1 MTWSLFRYF
10 WLTLFTG
17 CFLTDT
23 LWAQQPAVAG
33 YHVKVKTS
41 SGNYFSGLLQ
51 EVTSSYLYIGNDP
64 YEPES
69 RIPLDDVLKVVIRR
83 QNKKNAVISGA
94 VVGGLM
100 LGFITNQSLQ
110 RVPPRSL
117 FTYGLIL
124 TFAAAGGAAGGA
136 LAGSTL
142 HNVSTS
148 RTIRPPKNED
158 ASLNLFRQLEPY
170 SARYQQ
176 DFINRLPQTNN

>member
-1 MTWSLFRYF
+1 
-10 WLTLFTG
+10 
-17 CFLTDT
+17 
-23 LWAQQPAVAG
+23 
-33 YHVKVKTS
+33 
-41 SGNYFSGLLQ
+41 
-51 EVTSSYLYIGNDP
+51 
-64 YEPES
+64 
-69 RIPLDDVLKVVIRR
+69 
-83 QNKKNAVISGA
+83 
-94 VVGGLM
+94 M

>member
-1 MTWSLFRYF
+1 ML
-10 WLTLFTG
+10 LTG
-17 CFLTDT
+17 FLLTNP
-23 LWAQQPAVAG
+23 LRAQQPAAAG
-33 YHVKVKTS
+33 YYVKVRTS
-41 SGNYFSGLLQ
+41 SGNHFSGLLQ
-51 EVTSSYLYIGNDP
+51 EVNRSYLYIGNNQ

-69 RIPLDDVLKVVIRR
+69 RIPLGDVLKVVIRR

-94 VVGGLM
+94 VVGGLI

-136 LAGSTL
+136 LAGSTM
-142 HNVSTS
+142 HNVTTS
-148 RTIRPPKNED
+148 RTIRPSKNEN
-158 ASLNLFRQLEPY
+158 ARLGLFRQLEPF

-176 DFINRLPQTNN
+176 EFINRLPQNNP